1 MQQDAGKLGRW
12 AVERVF
18 SEVRYAWRQFARHR
32 GFTVAVVLTIAL
44 GVGLNTAIFSVIR
57 AVLLAPL
64 RYGDPDRLVEWT
76 GGATPI
82 RYDAA
87 RAGERLYTGM
97 GAWGGEENFA
107 FSGEGAPE
115 VLKGA
120 RVSAN
125 FLEILEVAPVI
136 GRGFLPQEDK
146 EGSPA
151 VAMISTALW
160 QRRFGAS
167 ASVLG
172 SVMMLNGTAT
182 TIVGVLPASF
192 AFPREG
198 EEVWV
203 PQPEMWSAIDAV
215 SRPISPILTIFGRLK
230 PGVTVEQAREEMK
243 VLRAAYAKEHPAML
257 DAAPRLRLGAAW
269 DVRRMKDLL
278 VEDART
284 KLWTLFGAVGL
295 VLLIVCA
302 NVASLLLARTTARSR
317 EFAVRAAIG
326 AGGGRIVAQLL
337 TESLLLAL
345 MGGGLGIGLAAAGVE
360 LARGVTAL
368 GLPRMTEVH
377 LDGAVLLYAL
387 AVSVATGLL
396 FGLAPALTAMRP
408 DLAQVLRGSGEGV
421 TQGEARRGWFRV
433 KPRSVLVAG
442 QVALSTVLLIGAALL
457 MESLAQ
463 VYRVDPGFEVPHLL
477 TMHLNPAAA
486 RYDTDAKRSAFY
498 KELVDAVD
506 RLPGVESAA
515 VTRSLPMTGWAG
527 VPLAVEGRAA
537 AKLNQRPIAVL
548 QDVSSR
554 YFSTMKIPLLRG
566 RVFREQDDANAPP
579 VAVINQAA
587 AKLLWP
593 GYQTGKNTAEDPVGQ
608 YVLIGGHSKPT
619 QVVGIVGDVKESGLD
634 AETRAGVYRAAWQM
648 PPESAM
654 VAVRTKVDP
663 LALGNAVRQAVLG
676 IDRDQPVSHLA
687 SMASVVDDSE
697 GELRTMMV
705 LLVAFAV
712 AAGVIAMVGLY
723 GAIAY
728 SVAQRRREMGIRRA
742 LGASRA
748 DILRLVTGD
757 GLRLGVAGVG
767 LGLLGAY
774 FVTRLMSGLLYGVT
788 ARDPWIYAGIAGLFL
803 LVAAG
808 ASYLPASRAAR
819 VDPMESLR
827 M

>member
-1 MQQDAGKLGRW
+1 M
-12 AVERVF
+12 ERVV
-18 SEVRYAWRQFARHR
+18 SHARYAWRQFARHR

-44 GVGLNTAIFSVIR
+44 GVGLNTALFSVIR

-64 RYGDPDRLVEWT
+64 RYGDPDRLVQWT

-87 RAGERLYTGM
+87 RAGERLYMGL
-97 GAWGGEENFA
+97 GAWGGEESFA
-107 FSGEGAPE
+107 FSGDGVPE

-125 FLEILEVAPVI
+125 FLEILEVAPVV
-136 GRGFLPQEDK
+136 GRGFLPEEDK

-151 VAMISTALW
+151 VAMISTELW

-167 ASVLG
+167 PQAVGRVITLSSV
-172 SVMMLNGTAT
+172 AT
-182 TIVGVLPASF
+182 TIVGVLPPRF
-192 AFPREG
+192 AFPRDG

-203 PQPEMWSAIDAV
+203 PRPAMWSAIDAV
-215 SRPISPILTIFGRLK
+215 SRPISPILTVFGRLK
-230 PGVTVEQAREEMK
+230 PGVTVDQAREEMK
-243 VLRAAYAKEHPAML
+243 VLRTAYAAEHPAML
-257 DAAPRLRLGAAW
+257 DATARLRSGEAP
-269 DVRRMKDLL
+269 DVKRMKDLL
-278 VEDART
+278 VEGAQR

-326 AGGGRIVAQLL
+326 AGRGKIVAQLL

-345 MGGGLGIGLAAAGVE
+345 MGGALGVGLAEAGVRVV
-360 LARGVTAL
+360 RGVTAL
-368 GLPRMTEVH
+368 GLPRMAEVGV
-377 LDGAVLLYAL
+377 DGTVLLYAL
-387 AVSVATGLL
+387 VISIVTGLL

-421 TQGEARRGWFRV
+421 TQGEIRHGWFSVR
-433 KPRSVLVAG
+433 PRSVLVAG
-442 QVALSTVLLIGAALL
+442 QVALSTVLLISAALL
-457 MESLAQ
+457 LESLAK

-477 TMHLNPAAA
+477 TMELNPSAA
-486 RYDTDAKRSAFY
+486 RYDTDAKRGAFY
-498 KELVDAVD
+498 KQLVDAVN
-506 RLPGVESAA
+506 RLPGVENAA
-515 VTRSLPMTGWAG
+515 VTRTLPMTGWAG
-527 VPLAVEGRAA
+527 IPLAVEGRAA

-548 QDVSSR
+548 EDVSPG
-554 YFSTMKIPLLRG
+554 YFSTMKIPLQRG
-566 RVFREQDDANAPP
+566 RVFTAQDDASARP

-593 GYQTGKNTAEDPVGQ
+593 AYPAGENPVGQ

-619 QVVGIVGDVKESGLD
+619 EVVGIVADVKQSGLD
-634 AETRAGVYRAAWQM
+634 TEVGAGVYRAAWQT

-663 LALGNAVRQAVLG
+663 LTLTNAVRSAVLA
-676 IDRDQPVSHLA
+676 IDRDQPVSHVA
-687 SMASVVDDSE
+687 SMDAVVDDSE
-697 GELRTMMV
+697 GELRTMMA
-705 LLVAFAV
+705 LLMAFAV
-712 AAGVIAMVGLY
+712 AAGGIAVVGLY
-723 GAIAY
+723 GALAY

-757 GLRLGVAGVG
+757 GLRLGVAGIG
-767 LGLLGAY
+767 LGLVGAY
-774 FVTRLMSGLLYGVT
+774 FATRLMSGLLYGVT
-788 ARDPWIYAGIAGLFL
+788 ARDPWIFAGIAGLFL
-803 LVAAG
+803 VVAVG
-808 ASYLPASRAAR
+808 ASYLPASRAAG